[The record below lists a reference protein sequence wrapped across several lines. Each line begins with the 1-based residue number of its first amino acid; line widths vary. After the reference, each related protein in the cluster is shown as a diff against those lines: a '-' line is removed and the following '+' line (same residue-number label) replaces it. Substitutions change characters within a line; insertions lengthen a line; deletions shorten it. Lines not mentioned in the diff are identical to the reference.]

1 MAPRT
6 DSSRPKTRRDD
17 AKDAIWQAAIE
28 EFALHGLRGT
38 STQGIAERAGM
49 SKARLHYYI
58 ESKEA
63 LYAQILQHVV
73 EEWSRAAFTAGD
85 DPPPVAIERY
95 VRRKL
100 DFSFAHPQLSKIF
113 ANEMTS
119 GAPVL
124 RTLMASSRLKVGSAI
139 QQFEKWIEEGA
150 MRALDPLLLM
160 LNIWSITQHFADFEF
175 QARYMMRLKAGEKLD
190 TEHIAREVVD
200 FVLRGCGFAPD
211 APDTAPARKRH
222 AAKASSS

>member
-1 MAPRT
+1 MT
-6 DSSRPKTRRDD
+6 QTKTSRD
-17 AKDAIWQAAIE
+17 AVNDAIWQAATE

-63 LYAQILQHVV
+63 LYTEILQHVI
-73 EEWSRAAFTAGD
+73 EEWSRASFTDGND
-85 DPPPVAIERY
+85 DAPAVVIERY

-100 DFSFAHPQLSKIF
+100 DFSFTHPQLSKIF

-124 RTLMASSRLKVGSAI
+124 QTLLSASRLKVGSAI
-139 QQFEKWIEEGA
+139 QQLETWIEQGLL
-150 MRALDPLLLM
+150 RPLDPLLLM
-160 LNIWSITQHFADFEF
+160 MNIWSITQHFADFEF
-175 QARYMMRLKAGEKLD
+175 QTRYMMRLKAGEKFD

-200 FVLRGCGFAPD
+200 FVLRGCGFVPTEATV
-211 APDTAPARKRH
+211 ASAAPATRPPTKTKTRR
-222 AAKASSS
+222 